1 LSFLC
6 NKSIR
11 DDVNDAL
18 NYAYSI
24 FYQNS
29 YKRIEAKEE
38 IKRCQ
43 TEIEFYEYRI
53 SQIPHNTRT
62 KYNGNFTDAS
72 YRLNNARIAL
82 AEAKQ
87 IY

>member
-1 LSFLC
+1 LSYLY
-6 NKSIR
+6 NKSLR

-18 NYAYSI
+18 NYTYSI

-38 IKRCQ
+38 IKRYQ
-43 TEIEFYEYRI
+43 TEVEFYEHRI
-53 SQIPHNTRT
+53 SQIPHNART
-62 KYNGNFTDAS
+62 KNNGNFTDSS